1 MPKLS
6 IIMPVY
12 NSEVSHLAEAISSI
26 IVAAPRDSEIH
37 IGLDGPCS
45 EPGLQLLHIMQQS
58 RPRPI
63 IRISQF
69 QRQGLVS
76 TLNALIEQSDCQ
88 YLARQDSDDVCLPSR
103 LKQQLRALDAR
114 ATAHFCGTQV
124 ARCDANLQPHRH
136 QRIYP
141 TSFRSQLIYAS
152 LLNNPIAHPTL
163 MIRRNVLGSPT
174 YQHVSGAEDWDLY
187 IRLWREGK
195 QSFNLKQTG
204 LLYRIHP
211 NQITQQARNS
221 KLLYELKSRSLQ
233 AAIRHY
239 NSSRLLKPIQI
250 LSSAIRL
257 TEVAILA
264 KRWIDR

>member
-12 NSEVSHLAEAISSI
+12 QTDVSHLAEAISSL
-26 IVAAPRDSEIH
+26 IVAAPKDSEIH

-45 EPGLQLLHIMQQS
+45 EPGLQLLHTMQQS
-58 RPRPI
+58 SPGPI

-69 QRQGLVS
+69 QRQGLVP
-76 TLNALIEQSDCQ
+76 TLNALIEQSDCK

-103 LKQQLRALDAR
+103 LMQQLRALDER
-114 ATAHFCGTQV
+114 PTAFFCGTQV
-124 ARCDANLQPHRH
+124 TRCDANLQPHRR

-163 MIRRNVLGSPT
+163 MIKRNILDIPA
-174 YQHVSGAEDWDLY
+174 YRHISGAEDWDLY
-187 IRLWREGK
+187 IRLWLEGN
-195 QSFNLKQTG
+195 QSFNLKQPG

-211 NQITQQARNS
+211 HQITQQARNS
-221 KLLYELKSRSLQ
+221 KLLYELKARSLQ
-233 AAIRHY
+233 AAAQHY
-239 NSSRLLKPIQI
+239 QSSILLKPIQN
-250 LSSAIRL
+250 LSNTIRL
-257 TEVAILA
+257 TELAIQA
-264 KRWIDR
+264 KRWLDR